1 MINLINP
8 LVSMT
13 SKMILI
19 LILFSC
25 FDIQVIFKCFINP
38 LVSVILIL
46 ILSPLFW
53 YSSHIHV
60 FYKPAG
66 FCHIEV
72 DPNFES
78 VLVCLNIQVTFMCF
92 INPWLL

>member
-1 MINLINP
+1 M
-8 LVSMT
+8 
-13 SKMILI
+13 
-19 LILFSC
+19 
-25 FDIQVIFKCFINP
+25 CFINP
-38 LVSVILIL
+38 LVSVTLSVILIL

-60 FYKPAG
+60 FYKPVC
-66 FCHIEV
+66 FCHTEV

-78 VLVCLNIQVTFMCF
+78 VLVCLNIQVIFMCI